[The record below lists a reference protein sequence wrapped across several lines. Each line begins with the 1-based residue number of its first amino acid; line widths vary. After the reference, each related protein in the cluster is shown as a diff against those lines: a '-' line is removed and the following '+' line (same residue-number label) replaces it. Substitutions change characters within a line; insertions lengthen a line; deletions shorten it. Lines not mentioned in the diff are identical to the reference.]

1 MQRTE
6 ASRNGSELR
15 SKAGQG
21 VATAWHRKAT
31 RRHGTEKPSDGMA
44 RKDNATAQR
53 SGAVLAMSSN
63 GKEWL

>member
-21 VATAWHRKAT
+21 VAKASHG
-31 RRHGTEKPSDGMA
+31 RSGQRHGTEDRGKGIA
-44 RKDNATAQR
+44 RKIGAKAQR